1 MTAEGVTAEPSVRH
15 YTSHRSVLKPAP
27 PAVEAGSLD
36 AIVMPAARPAD
47 RLLHG
52 MELAVGFGCEF
63 VALCSGDTQL
73 PEAAGLA
80 REVPRLSGA
89 LVDLQDGWTSEL
101 LEFRTSRFDAATR
114 RRRSDLSTK
123 RNIGLLLARMVG
135 WKRILFLD
143 DDIRL
148 DADLV
153 RGAVATLRPGRATG
167 MRALEFP
174 DNSVVSHAL
183 REIGLDQDVFV
194 SGSALLVDTT
204 RIDSFFPDVYNEDWF
219 FLFDA
224 VRLGRVS
231 SFGEVSQD
239 KYDPFADPG
248 RAVREEFG
256 DVLAEGLMSL
266 LHYAGGTQRAL
277 TEKYWDTVL
286 DQRRA
291 MLRSIADLLE
301 TGEKP
306 QAAQAVLAARYET
319 DSLSGAVLARYVR
332 QWQRDVRLWRGRIE
346 ALPPA
351 PSAEAALDRLRLP
364 HLSVRAGELEQ
375 QPLLGPGRV
384 VRERLAQ
391 AGALEPEFAVQPVG
405 GVVTVEHPQPDPRH
419 FPLAKVRQHPRHH
432 RRAETA
438 GTGGRS
444 DPEVAEVPV
453 GGGDV
458 GAPRRPQKSLRFRR
472 VVARPDQ
479 PVAPTQLV
487 FPALLSV
494 LSFLG
499 ECGQKRRRRLS
510 QGVESH

>member
-1 MTAEGVTAEPSVRH
+1 VTGEPGVRH

-27 PAVEAGSLD
+27 AAVEAGSLD

-52 MELAVGFGCEF
+52 MELAARLGSEF

-80 REVPRLSGA
+80 REVPGLSCV

-101 LEFRTSRFDAATR
+101 LEFRTSRFEAATR
-114 RRRSDLSTK
+114 RRHSDLSTK

-143 DDIRL
+143 DDISL

-153 RGAVATLRPGRATG
+153 RGAAATLRAGRATG
-167 MRALEFP
+167 MRALDFP

-183 REIGLDQDVFV
+183 REVGLDQDVFV

-204 RIDSFFPDVYNEDWF
+204 RVDSFFPDVYNEDWF

-224 VRLGRVS
+224 VRFGQVS
-231 SFGEVSQD
+231 AFGEVSQE

-266 LHYAGGTQRAL
+266 LHYGGGTQRAL
-277 TEKYWDTVL
+277 TEKHWDTVL

-291 MLRSIADLLE
+291 MLRSIADLLD

-306 QAAQAVLAARYET
+306 EAAKAVRAARAET
-319 DSLSGAVLARYVR
+319 DSLTGALLARYVR
-332 QWQRDVRLWRGRIE
+332 QWQRDVRLWRGRIQ
-346 ALPPA
+346 ALPPRRHQRWRWTGCGCRTC
-351 PSAEAALDRLRLP
+351 PFDRESSSSSRS
-364 HLSVRAGELEQ
+364 SVRAGSCGSGL
-375 QPLLGPGRV
+375 
-384 VRERLAQ
+384 
-391 AGALEPEFAVQPVG
+391 
-405 GVVTVEHPQPDPRH
+405 
-419 FPLAKVRQHPRHH
+419 
-432 RRAETA
+432 
-438 GTGGRS
+438 
-444 DPEVAEVPV
+444 
-453 GGGDV
+453 
-458 GAPRRPQKSLRFRR
+458 RRPVRSNPSLRYSWQAASLPSSTHSQTRGTPHSRR
-472 VVARPDQ
+472 CASIRIITVVPSPRPR
-479 PVAPTQLV
+479 AGGATQ
-487 FPALLSV
+487 
-494 LSFLG
+494 
-499 ECGQKRRRRLS
+499 R
-510 QGVESH
+510 

>member
-1 MTAEGVTAEPSVRH
+1 VTGEPGVRH

-27 PAVEAGSLD
+27 AALEAGSLD
-36 AIVMPAARPAD
+36 AIVMPAARPAV

-52 MELAVGFGCEF
+52 MELAARLGCEF

-80 REVPRLSGA
+80 REVPGLSCA

-101 LEFRTSRFDAATR
+101 LEFRTSRFEAATR
-114 RRRSDLSTK
+114 RRHSDLSTK

-143 DDIRL
+143 DDISL

-153 RGAVATLRPGRATG
+153 RGAVATLRAGRATG
-167 MRALEFP
+167 MRALDFP

-183 REIGLDQDVFV
+183 REVGLDQDVFV

-204 RIDSFFPDVYNEDWF
+204 RVDSFFPDVYNEDWF

-224 VRLGRVS
+224 VRFGEVS
-231 SFGEVSQD
+231 AFGEVSQE

-291 MLRSIADLLE
+291 MLRSIAELLD

-306 QAAQAVLAARYET
+306 EAADAVRAAGEET
-319 DSLSGAVLARYVR
+319 DSLTGAMLARYVR
-332 QWQRDVRLWRGRIE
+332 QWQRDVRLWRGRIQ

-351 PSAEAALDRLRLP
+351 PSPEVALERLRLP
-364 HLSVRAGELEQ
+364 YVSVRAEEFEQ
-375 QPLLGPGRV
+375 QPLLGAGRI

-391 AGALEPEFAVQPVG
+391 AGALEPELAVQLAG
-405 GVVTVEHPQPDPRH
+405 GVVAVEHPQPDPRH
-419 FPLAKVRQHPRHH
+419 SPLAKMRQHPRHD

-438 GTGGRS
+438 APGGRS
-444 DPEVAEVPV
+444 DPEIAEVPI

-458 GAPRRPQKSLRFRR
+458 GAPRRAQKRLRFRR

-479 PVAPTQLV
+479 PVAAAQLG

-494 LSFLG
+494 LSLLG
-499 ECGQKRRRRLS
+499 ERGQKRRR
-510 QGVESH
+510 